1 MPGSCGCVFG
11 GDLMYAALATDQK
24 IMAVS
29 KDIDPKIIDEY
40 RRSFQDS
47 VDRMKDL
54 MEAVAQNTELF

>member
-1 MPGSCGCVFG
+1 MSFR
-11 GDLMYAALATDQK
+11 GDLMFAAFDTDRK

-47 VDRMKDL
+47 VDMMQGL